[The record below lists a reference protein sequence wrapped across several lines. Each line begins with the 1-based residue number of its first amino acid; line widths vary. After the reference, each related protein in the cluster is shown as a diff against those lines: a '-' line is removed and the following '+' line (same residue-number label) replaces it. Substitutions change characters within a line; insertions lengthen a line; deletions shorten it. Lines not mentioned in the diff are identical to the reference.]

1 MSLLPGAGTAWY
13 IFSASFG
20 SHYHSPAV
28 SASIFFCFTCIISL
42 VLLLFVSRFVSLF
55 TFFSPCFP
63 FYKPP
68 PSLSFSGL
76 ISQFLSALPSKRSH
90 CRISLLPYLLEA
102 VLLQLCLKQLFQH
115 QKNLERKKYAQ
126 DAVWMTMPV
135 HIVALLQVLC
145 NNICNQ

>member
-1 MSLLPGAGTAWY
+1 MHLLVLIVNVPSAWCWNSLIH
-13 IFSASFG
+13 IFSFIWLSLSF
-20 SHYHSPAV
+20 SSCLCVYF
-28 SASIFFCFTCIISL
+28 FFCFTCIISL

-55 TFFSPCFP
+55 TFFPCFP

-102 VLLQLCLKQLFQH
+102 VFLQLCLESGKE
-115 QKNLERKKYAQ
+115 K
-126 DAVWMTMPV
+126 
-135 HIVALLQVLC
+135 
-145 NNICNQ
+145 ICPGCCLND